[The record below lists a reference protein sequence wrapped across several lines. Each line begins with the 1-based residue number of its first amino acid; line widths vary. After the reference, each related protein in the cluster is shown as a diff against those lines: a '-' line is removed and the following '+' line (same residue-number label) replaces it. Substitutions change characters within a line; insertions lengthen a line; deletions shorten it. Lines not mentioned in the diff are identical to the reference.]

1 MRKVPSQ
8 KSSVSW
14 PLVYGAVLIWLVL
27 LIVLMRLF
35 TERYA

>member
-1 MRKVPSQ
+1 MRKVPPQ

-27 LIVLMRLF
+27 LIVLMRIF